1 MTSIGLYMIQAR
13 SDVGVEWLETLGPE
27 VLRGPF
33 RSTSRPTSPRGLS
46 SLLCKRPSFL
56 GVAVA
61 VVDGLQRKGQF
72 PFTCVHVERAE
83 VRAFSTS
90 GRQERPGLSW

>member
-1 MTSIGLYMIQAR
+1 MMYMIQAR

-56 GVAVA
+56 GVAVG
-61 VVDGLQRKGQF
+61 DGLQGKGAVPLPLHSRRK
-72 PFTCVHVERAE
+72 
-83 VRAFSTS
+83 S
-90 GRQERPGLSW
+90 